1 MPSIRFCR
9 IVIFVICAILISFGL
24 IMVYNSTAVKA
35 YEYHGNASYYLLRHL
50 IFILIGVT
58 ICFILML
65 VDVKNLQKWAKPV
78 MFLAIITLILVLVPN
93 IGRRAG
99 GAQRWF
105 RLGFFNFQPSEFAK
119 LAVILYLADYLVRKD
134 YKISYFFSGF
144 LPAIMVI
151 CLAAG
156 LILLQPDLG
165 TAVLLLTVSLFML
178 FAGGAR
184 WFHVSLLGL
193 ATLPVVGYLIY
204 FEPYRLRRMISFV
217 DPWKHKADEGYQLI
231 QSLIALGSGGFLG
244 VGLGRGQQKLFYLPA
259 AHTDFIFS
267 IIGEEFGFV
276 GAFSLIVLYIMFI
289 VFSGIIALNLKNM
302 FARYVIFGVVC
313 LISLQ
318 VVVHIGSS
326 TGFLPTKGLPLPFI
340 SYGGS
345 ALVFNMIAVA
355 LLLNVS
361 RNRI

>member
-1 MPSIRFCR
+1 MLSIRFCR
-9 IVIFVICAILISFGL
+9 VAIFVICAILISFGL
-24 IMVYNSTAVKA
+24 IMVYNSTAVRA
-35 YEYHGNASYYLLRHL
+35 YEYYGNASYYLLRH
-50 IFILIGVT
+50 FISILVGIT

-65 VDVKNLQKWAKPV
+65 VDIKSLQKWAKPA
-78 MFLAIITLILVLVPN
+78 MFLAIIMLILVLVPH

-105 RLGFFNFQPSEFAK
+105 HLGFFNFQPSEFAK
-119 LAVILYLADYLVRKD
+119 LVTVLYLADYLVRKN
-134 YKISYFFSGF
+134 YKISYFFCGF

-151 CLAAG
+151 CLVAG

-178 FAGGAR
+178 FVGGAR
-184 WFHVSLLGL
+184 WFHVSFLGL
-193 ATLPVVGYLIY
+193 AALPVVGYLI
-204 FEPYRLRRMISFV
+204 FFKPYRLRRVIGFIN
-217 DPWKHKADEGYQLI
+217 PWKHKADEGYQLI

-267 IIGEEFGFV
+267 IIGEEFGFA
-276 GAFSLIVLYIMFI
+276 GAFSLIALYIMFI

-313 LISLQ
+313 LIGLQ

-345 ALVFNMIAVA
+345 ALVFNMIAIA